1 MPIDHKEFV
10 AGLEQLRTLRARK
23 ERLEADVK
31 DTNQAIEETVRDLV
45 EYMETTNQLSVKLK
59 GFGTAIL
66 TSSKHYNVDSE
77 DPRAAEAFE
86 QFVKQRGEWD
96 LVVAPHWKKIH
107 GYYKE
112 KLDLNEEL
120 PPGIKTFIKTNI
132 TLRGQT
138 NE

>member
-1 MPIDHKEFV
+1 MIDQKDFITGSENLRLMRHQK
-10 AGLEQLRTLRARK
+10 AQLEEEMKTIN
-23 ERLEADVK
+23 E
-31 DTNQAIEETVRDLV
+31 AIETQVRELI
-45 EYMETTNQLSVKLK
+45 EYMEATDQLSVKVK
-59 GFGTAIL
+59 GFGTVIL
-66 TSSKHYNVDSE
+66 TSTKNYSVDQE

-86 QFVKQRGEWD
+86 QFVKSREEWD

-132 TLRGQT
+132 TIRGL
-138 NE
+138 